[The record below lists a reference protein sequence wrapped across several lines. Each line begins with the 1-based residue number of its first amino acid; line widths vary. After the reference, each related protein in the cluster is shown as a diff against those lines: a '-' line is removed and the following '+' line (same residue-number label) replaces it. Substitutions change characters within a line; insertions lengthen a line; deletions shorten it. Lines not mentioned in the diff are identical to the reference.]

1 MDKNFKLTQLNTLGQ
16 LKRFTLLSAMVFGL
30 AFVSHAQYEDDYS
43 SDDYGDYS
51 SDDYGDDYSDDYSY
65 DEYGD
70 PDSNA
75 SSDDY
80 SEGSDYG
87 YGDYGSSSGNSGNT
101 YVPKKIVRKPYVRFV
116 PPYDSMR
123 ELVLYKD
130 VVDVK
135 DREGYEVEIDTINF
149 RTHQWLEAE
158 YGKNLKKFLTMDGI
172 NENAGE
178 MEYKIK
184 IHGTFP
190 CEIKKNE
197 FVTTQSGQVEYDME
211 IRVRDGR
218 YRYTVKNLVHI
229 ADPRPGETEGERTYF
244 EFLMKTKDDVRAG
257 DQVLIAADR
266 KISAMM
272 NDLQKICQTSPIEEE
287 DDW

>member
-1 MDKNFKLTQLNTLGQ
+1 MKAL
-16 LKRFTLLSAMVFGL
+16 LLSAT
-30 AFVSHAQYEDDYS
+30 FVLGTAVVGYSQVEDGYGDY

-51 SDDYGDDYSDDYSY
+51 GDDYNSDYSSDGYDDYGNPDSNASDGYSDDYSDDYS
-65 DEYGD
+65 E
-70 PDSNA
+70 
-75 SSDDY
+75 
-80 SEGSDYG
+80 SDYG
-87 YGDYGSSSGNSGNT
+87 YGDYGSGSST
-101 YVPKKIVRKPYVRFV
+101 KEEFVPRKIVRKPYVRFV

-123 ELVLYKD
+123 ELVLYKA
-130 VVDVK
+130 VIDVK
-135 DREGYEVEIDTINF
+135 DHEGYEVEIDTINF

-190 CEIKKNE
+190 CEIKPNE
-197 FVTTQSGQVEYDME
+197 FTTVRNGNVEYDME

-218 YRYTVKNLVHI
+218 YRYTVKNLVHV
-229 ADPRPGETEGERTYF
+229 ADPIPGEPKGERTYF
-244 EFLMKTKDDVRAG
+244 EYLMKSDDDVREN
-257 DQVLIAADR
+257 DKVLRAADR
-266 KISAMM
+266 KINAMM
-272 NDLQKICQTSPIEEE
+272 DELMKLCQTSPIEEE